1 MERRIGAAP
10 DRRDNARMSTS
21 EKTGTGSLRRTLSLP
36 WLVFYGVGVTIGAGI
51 FALIGEVLA
60 LAGDQAPLAFLLA
73 GLIAGVT
80 GVSYASLIR
89 RFPKAGGEAVFVNR
103 GVGSAFARF
112 AGYGVVATGTISSAV
127 ISISFAGYIREFVD
141 LPEFLLV
148 GLVICGLSVV
158 AWYGVRES
166 VVFAAAVTLIELGTL
181 LVVIAFGAPLLT
193 DLPEV
198 ARTLS
203 PVLNIAV
210 LSGILSSSVL
220 AFFAFIG
227 FEDMINMCE
236 ETVAPERTVPRA
248 IFWTLGITLFVY
260 ALLAIIAALAEGRE
274 AIVASPAPMA
284 RVFEAVSGLS
294 GKPVAAAA
302 SIAMVNG
309 ILVQI
314 VMASRVLYGMGNEGL
329 APRWFSNVDPGRQT
343 PARATVFVA
352 AMVLLLALFF
362 PLVQL
367 ASATS
372 LVTLGVFALVNLA
385 LFRLGTRER
394 SGNLHQRR
402 WWGLAGVLLC
412 LSIAGFQLLIGV
424 TGGH

>member
-1 MERRIGAAP
+1 MDRRIGAAP
-10 DRRDNARMSTS
+10 EHRQNGRMNAPD
-21 EKTGTGSLRRTLSLP
+21 KTGAGRLKRTLSLP

-60 LAGDQAPLAFLLA
+60 LAGDRAPLAFLLA

-80 GVSYASLIR
+80 GVSYASLIK

-103 GVGSAFARF
+103 GVSGAFARF

-141 LPEFLLV
+141 LPEFVLV
-148 GLVICGLSVV
+148 GLVICGLSAV

-203 PVLNIAV
+203 PTFNIAV

-236 ETVAPERTVPRA
+236 ETVAPERTVPHA

-274 AIVASPAPMA
+274 AIVASSAPMA

-329 APRWFSNVDPGRQT
+329 APRWFSNVDPERQT

-352 AMVLLLALFF
+352 AMVLVLALLF

-385 LFRLGTRER
+385 LFRLGTSEAA
-394 SGNLHQRR
+394 GNLHDRR
-402 WWGLAGVLLC
+402 WWGLAGVILC